1 MNIIFE
7 GVNGSGKTTL
17 IDAFRNN
24 LDEKN
29 LKYEY
34 ISDLVYETP
43 LTPVLEYMFNSG
55 VFLNMKENFKTSLF
69 ESLVLAANHHYIQE
83 KLRNSD
89 LINIYDRDFI
99 SVLAY
104 QKDIIKNEYSNWK
117 NFYESFRNIMLFEL
131 KNVDL
136 LTYISIP
143 TEENIRRTE
152 NRDNRKFSQQEIEL
166 LFKLKEN
173 MEEEIKIFHEL
184 SGTEILYLDG
194 REDPRINVEKI
205 NSKVL
210 TLGGK
215 KQ

>member
-7 GVNGSGKTTL
+7 GVNGSGKTTV
-17 IDAFRNN
+17 IDAFRNDLN
-24 LDEKN
+24 EKN
-29 LKYEY
+29 MKYEY
-34 ISDLVYETP
+34 VSDLVYETP
-43 LTPVLEYMFNSG
+43 LTPVLEYMFKSG

-89 LINIYDRDFI
+89 IINIYDRDFI

-117 NFYESFRNIMLFEL
+117 EFYESFRNIMLFEL

-194 REDPRINVEKI
+194 REDSKVNVEKI

-215 KQ
+215 K

>member
-7 GVNGSGKTTL
+7 GVNGSGKTTI
-17 IDAFRNN
+17 IDSFKKS
-24 LDEKN
+24 LDKEQT
-29 LKYEY
+29 KYKY

-43 LTPVLEYMFNSG
+43 LTPVLEYMFKSG

-83 KLRNSD
+83 QLRNSD

-117 NFYESFRNIMLFEL
+117 EFYESFRNIMLFEL
-131 KNVDL
+131 KNIDL

-152 NRDNRKFSQQEIEL
+152 NRDNRKFSQKEIEL

-173 MEEEIKIFHEL
+173 MEEEINLCHDVYGID
-184 SGTEILYLDG
+184 ILYLDG
-194 REDPRINVEKI
+194 RDDPSVNVKKLNKKI
-205 NSKVL
+205 L
-210 TLGGK
+210 TLEERHK
-215 KQ
+215 

>member
-7 GVNGSGKTTL
+7 GVNGSGKTTV
-17 IDAFRNN
+17 IDVFRNDLN
-24 LDEKN
+24 EKN
-29 LKYEY
+29 MKYEY
-34 ISDLVYETP
+34 VSDLVYETP
-43 LTPVLEYMFNSG
+43 LTPVLEYMFKSG

-89 LINIYDRDFI
+89 IINIYDRDFI

-117 NFYESFRNIMLFEL
+117 EFYESFRNIMLFEL

-143 TEENIRRTE
+143 TEENIRRIE

-194 REDPRINVEKI
+194 REDSKVNVEKI

-215 KQ
+215 K

>member
-7 GVNGSGKTTL
+7 GVNGSGKTTV
-17 IDAFRNN
+17 IDAFRNDLN
-24 LDEKN
+24 EKN
-29 LKYEY
+29 MKYEY
-34 ISDLVYETP
+34 VSDLVYETP
-43 LTPVLEYMFNSG
+43 LTPVLEYMFKSG

-89 LINIYDRDFI
+89 IINIYDRDFI

-117 NFYESFRNIMLFEL
+117 EFYESFRNIMLFEL

-173 MEEEIKIFHEL
+173 MEKKKKIFHEL

-194 REDPRINVEKI
+194 REDSKVNVEKI

-215 KQ
+215 K

>member
-7 GVNGSGKTTL
+7 GVNGSGKTTV
-17 IDAFRNN
+17 IDAFRNDLN
-24 LDEKN
+24 EKN
-29 LKYEY
+29 MKYEY
-34 ISDLVYETP
+34 VSDLVYETP
-43 LTPVLEYMFNSG
+43 LTPVLEYMFKSG

-83 KLRNSD
+83 QLRNSD
-89 LINIYDRDFI
+89 IINIYDRDFI

-104 QKDIIKNEYSNWK
+104 QKDIIKNEYSDWK
-117 NFYESFRNIMLFEL
+117 KFYESFRNIMLFEL

-166 LFKLKEN
+166 LYKLKEN

-184 SGTEILYLDG
+184 SGTEVLYLDG
-194 REDPRINVEKI
+194 REDSKVNVEKI
-205 NSKVL
+205 NGKVL

-215 KQ
+215 K

>member
-1 MNIIFE
+1 MNLIFE
-7 GVNGSGKTTL
+7 GVNGSGKTTV
-17 IDAFRNN
+17 IDALRKD
-24 LDEKN
+24 LDSKR
-29 LKYEY
+29 KQYEY

-43 LTPVLEYMFNSG
+43 LTPVLEYMFKSG

-83 KLRNSD
+83 QLRNSS

-104 QKDIIKNEYSNWK
+104 QKDIIKNEYANWEK
-117 NFYESFRNIMLFEL
+117 FYESFRNIMLFEL

-136 LTYISIP
+136 LTYVSIP
-143 TEENIRRTE
+143 IEENISRTE
-152 NRDNRKFSQQEIEL
+152 KRDNRKFSQHEIEL

-173 MEEEIKIFHEL
+173 MEEEIKLFHEL
-184 SGTEILYLDG
+184 NGTEILYLDG
-194 REDPRINVEKI
+194 REDPAINVEKI

-210 TLGGK
+210 TLGGSK
-215 KQ
+215 

>member
-7 GVNGSGKTTL
+7 GVNGSGKTTV
-17 IDAFRNN
+17 IDAFRNDLN
-24 LDEKN
+24 EKN
-29 LKYEY
+29 MKYEY
-34 ISDLVYETP
+34 VSDFVYETP
-43 LTPVLEYMFNSG
+43 LTPVLEYMFKSG

-89 LINIYDRDFI
+89 IINIYDRDFI

-117 NFYESFRNIMLFEL
+117 EFYELFRNIMLFEL

-194 REDPRINVEKI
+194 REDSKVNVEKI

-215 KQ
+215 K

>member
-7 GVNGSGKTTL
+7 GVNGSGKTTV
-17 IDAFRNN
+17 IDAFKKD
-24 LDEKN
+24 LDSKGQ
-29 LKYEY
+29 KYEY
-34 ISDLVYETP
+34 VSDLVYETP
-43 LTPVLEYMFNSG
+43 LTPVLEYMFKSG

-83 KLRNSD
+83 QLRNSE

-104 QKDIIKNEYSNWK
+104 QKDIIKNEYEKWK
-117 NFYESFRNIMLFEL
+117 EFYESFRNIMLFEL

-143 TEENIRRTE
+143 TEENLKRTE
-152 NRDNRKFSQQEIEL
+152 NRDNRKFSQKEIEL

-173 MEEEIKIFHEL
+173 MEEEIKLFHDL
-184 SGTEILYLDG
+184 SGTDILYLDG
-194 REDPRINVEKI
+194 REDPRVNAEKI
-205 NSKVL
+205 NNKIL
-210 TLGGK
+210 TLGGRK
-215 KQ
+215 

>member
-1 MNIIFE
+1 
-7 GVNGSGKTTL
+7 
-17 IDAFRNN
+17 
-24 LDEKN
+24 
-29 LKYEY
+29 
-34 ISDLVYETP
+34 
-43 LTPVLEYMFNSG
+43 
-55 VFLNMKENFKTSLF
+55 MKENFKTSLF

-89 LINIYDRDFI
+89 IINIYDRDFI

-117 NFYESFRNIMLFEL
+117 EFYESFRNIMLFEL

-194 REDPRINVEKI
+194 REDSKVNVEKI

-215 KQ
+215 K

>member
-7 GVNGSGKTTL
+7 GVNGSGKTTV
-17 IDAFRNN
+17 IDVFRNDLN
-24 LDEKN
+24 EKN
-29 LKYEY
+29 MKYEY
-34 ISDLVYETP
+34 VSDLVYETP
-43 LTPVLEYMFNSG
+43 LTPVLEYMFKSG
-55 VFLNMKENFKTSLF
+55 VFLNMKKNFKTSLF

-89 LINIYDRDFI
+89 IINIYDRDFI

-117 NFYESFRNIMLFEL
+117 EFYESFRNIMLFEL

-143 TEENIRRTE
+143 TEENIRRIE

-194 REDPRINVEKI
+194 REDSKVNVEKI

-215 KQ
+215 K

>member
-7 GVNGSGKTTL
+7 GVNGSGKTTV
-17 IDAFRNN
+17 IDAYRNDLN
-24 LDEKN
+24 EKN
-29 LKYEY
+29 MKYEY
-34 ISDLVYETP
+34 VSDLVYETP
-43 LTPVLEYMFNSG
+43 LTPVLEYMFKSG

-89 LINIYDRDFI
+89 IINIYDRDFI

-117 NFYESFRNIMLFEL
+117 EFYESFRNIMLFEL

-194 REDPRINVEKI
+194 REDSKVNVEKI

-215 KQ
+215 K

>member
-1 MNIIFE
+1 MNILFE
-7 GVNGSGKTTL
+7 GVNGSGKTTV
-17 IDAFRNN
+17 IDAFRND

-34 ISDLVYETP
+34 ISDLMYETP
-43 LTPVLEYMFNSG
+43 LTPVLKNMFKSG

-83 KLRNSD
+83 QLRNSE

-104 QKDIIKNEYSNWK
+104 QKDIIKNEYSNWEK
-117 NFYESFRNIMLFEL
+117 FYESFRNIMLFEL

-184 SGTEILYLDG
+184 NGTELLYLDG
-194 REDPRINVEKI
+194 REDPRVNVEKI
-205 NSKVL
+205 NNKVL
-210 TLGGK
+210 TLRGK